1 LKSEACFLIG
11 NIYKAHGLKG
21 EVSVYLLPEAPLDF
35 SAIDVVYLLIKGN
48 LVPYFIEDISIKSDK
63 AYVKLEEVDT
73 KESAEGLKGTKLYL
87 PLTQR
92 EMLPAGEFYEDELVG
107 LKVSD
112 TNLGVLGVV
121 LGIEQGGLAK
131 LMLVDFNG
139 RELLIPMNSPL
150 IVNIDLT
157 QKSITVNLP
166 EGYLEI

>member
-1 LKSEACFLIG
+1 LKTEACFLIG

-63 AYVKLEEVDT
+63 AYVKLEEVDG
-73 KESAEGLKGTKLYL
+73 KESAEALKGTKLFL
-87 PLTQR
+87 PLRQR
-92 EMLPAGEFYEDELVG
+92 EALPEGEFYEDELVG

-112 TNLGVLGVV
+112 ATLGDLGDVR
-121 LGIEQGGLAK
+121 GIEQCGLAK
-131 LMLVDFNG
+131 LLVVNFKE
-139 RELLIPMNSPL
+139 REILIPMNSPL
-150 IVNIDLT
+150 IVNIDPV